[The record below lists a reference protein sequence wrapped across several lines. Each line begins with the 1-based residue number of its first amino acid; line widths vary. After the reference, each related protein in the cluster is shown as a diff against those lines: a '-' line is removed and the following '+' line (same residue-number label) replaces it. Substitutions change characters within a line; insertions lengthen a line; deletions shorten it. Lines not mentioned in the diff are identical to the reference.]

1 MSRMLKILF
10 TASVMINLLL
20 LGILIGSASHFMMPP
35 PPPRPMPRQ
44 MAEKLPADKQQLVD
58 TTVQQIHKD
67 SDAIRQQITPDT
79 PSTVGP
85 IVCNEACLHLL
96 AYRFVTSGFGAG

>member
-1 MSRMLKILF
+1 MRVQSERLELPVQNVRRHRRDLAVTF
-10 TASVMINLLL
+10 VLRQT
-20 LGILIGSASHFMMPP
+20 SAPW
-35 PPPRPMPRQ
+35 PRPHCLQSHQPLDPVQ
-44 MAEKLPADKQQLVD
+44 
-58 TTVQQIHKD
+58 TTF
-67 SDAIRQQITPDT
+67 DAIRQQITPDT